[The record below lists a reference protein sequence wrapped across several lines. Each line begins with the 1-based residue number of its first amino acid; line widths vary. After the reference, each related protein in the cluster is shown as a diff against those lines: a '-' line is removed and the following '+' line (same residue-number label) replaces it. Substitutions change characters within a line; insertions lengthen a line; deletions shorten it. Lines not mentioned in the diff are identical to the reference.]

1 MRHAI
6 DAGQF
11 AASQRHEKALRTQA
25 RIVLLKTAAGLATGL
40 TVGLALTALVLRL
53 NEVQSHQ
60 RRIRADFLES
70 RDLPA
75 LILTPAD

>member
-1 MRHAI
+1 MRRAI

-11 AASQRHEKALRTQA
+11 AASQA

-40 TVGLALTALVLRL
+40 TVGLASTAALVLRL

-60 RRIRADFLES
+60 RRTPADFLES
-70 RDLPA
+70 GDLPA
-75 LILTPAD
+75 LIFTPAD